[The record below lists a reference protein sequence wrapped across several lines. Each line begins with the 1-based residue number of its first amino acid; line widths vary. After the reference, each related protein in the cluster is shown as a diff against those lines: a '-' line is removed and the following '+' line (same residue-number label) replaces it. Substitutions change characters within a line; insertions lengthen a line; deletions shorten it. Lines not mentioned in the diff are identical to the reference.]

1 MPQNIF
7 CFTIM
12 IDFKKRKNTHTPISE
27 NRVSERGENK
37 EPAGK
42 INLSKKLESKM
53 MTLFEFGQMVL
64 QFAAIHRT
72 LF

>member
-12 IDFKKRKNTHTPISE
+12 IDFKKEKKIHTHLFQKTE
-27 NRVSERGENK
+27 FQNVGENK

-42 INLSKKLESKM
+42 INLSKK
-53 MTLFEFGQMVL
+53 F
-64 QFAAIHRT
+64 
-72 LF
+72 